1 MTINLFVQEDRSP
14 SGTGRAQFQT
24 HANEQRTSNGNVQA
38 TTNTTVDP
46 NQLAPTHPHWAFC
59 ARTGEAC
66 VAGKDAFTSI
76 YTAGDFLG
84 RHSQE
89 RSGTPAQSRK
99 A

>member
-1 MTINLFVQEDRSP
+1 M
-14 SGTGRAQFQT
+14 T
-24 HANEQRTSNGNVQA
+24 HASNRDESRPFHYN
-38 TTNTTVDP
+38 
-46 NQLAPTHPHWAFC
+46 C
-59 ARTGEAC
+59 ARTGEVC
-66 VAGKDAFTSI
+66 MAGKDAFTSI